1 MEGSPEGDK
10 GLEAVQPTSPPWGMA
25 AGRVEEL
32 VRGSEILALLRAAE
46 RTGFLR
52 LLTRS
57 VVSDDLAAALHLPV
71 SRVDA
76 ALDVLAA
83 HGIAEVRG
91 DHWELAE
98 GWSEL
103 VLGET
108 PLPFAAYLGLGDVWT
123 GQFETS
129 LSSSRTY
136 WQLDGA
142 SRLAVAKGI
151 SPEPSSSF
159 TIAAARRD
167 LQALPGVVPSLDAG
181 GRVLELGCGVGSR
194 LCATLLAFPSA
205 RAVGVELDASLV
217 AFARSRAATL
227 GLENRAS
234 FHAVDAMV
242 FEPEGAFD
250 LVTWSQFFFP
260 EPTRSKTLA
269 TAYVALRPG
278 GWITMPVIWD
288 GRAPR
293 PRSPEA
299 EQLAEMRLMLDM
311 WGVPMRTVSE
321 VYAELEAAGFTE
333 LRADP
338 GPGIPF
344 VRGRRPY

>member
-205 RAVGVELDASLV
+205 RAVGVELDAKSRRV
-217 AFARSRAATL
+217 CAESGRDSRARESGVVSRRRCDGVRAR
-227 GLENRAS
+227 GCVRPRHLESVLLPRA
-234 FHAVDAMV
+234 HAVKDPGDRIRRSAPWRMDHDA
-242 FEPEGAFD
+242 GH
-250 LVTWSQFFFP
+250 LG
-260 EPTRSKTLA
+260 RSSPA
-269 TAYVALRPG
+269 TAQ
-278 GWITMPVIWD
+278 
-288 GRAPR
+288 
-293 PRSPEA
+293 PRS
-299 EQLAEMRLMLDM
+299 
-311 WGVPMRTVSE
+311 
-321 VYAELEAAGFTE
+321 
-333 LRADP
+333 
-338 GPGIPF
+338 
-344 VRGRRPY
+344 

>member
-1 MEGSPEGDK
+1 MEDSPAGAEGSAAP
-10 GLEAVQPTSPPWGMA
+10 QPGSPPWGMA

-32 VRGSEILALLRAAE
+32 VRGSETLALLRAAE
-46 RTGFLR
+46 RTGLLR
-52 LLTRS
+52 LLTRPA
-57 VVSDDLAAALHLPV
+57 VSDELAAALHLPV

-83 HGIAEVRG
+83 HGIVAARG
-91 DHWELAE
+91 HQWELAE

-103 VLGET
+103 VLGES
-108 PLPFAAYLGLGDVWT
+108 PMPFAAYLDLGEVWT
-123 GQFETS
+123 GQFATS
-129 LSSSRTY
+129 LLGSQTY

-142 SRLAVAKGI
+142 SRLAVARGI
-151 SPEPSSSF
+151 SPEPSSAF

-167 LQALPGVVPSLDAG
+167 LQALPGVVASLDAG

-227 GLENRAS
+227 RLEHRAT
-234 FHAVDAMV
+234 FHAVDATV
-242 FEPEGAFD
+242 YEPDGAFD

-260 EPTRSKTLA
+260 EPTRPTTLA
-269 TAYVALRPG
+269 TAYLALRPG

-293 PRSPEA
+293 SRSTEA

-311 WGVPMRTVSE
+311 WGVPMRMVSE
-321 VYAELEAAGFTE
+321 VYAELETAGFTE
-333 LRADP
+333 LRTDP

-344 VRGRRPY
+344 VRGRRPF

>member
-1 MEGSPEGDK
+1 MATDESFTLEITAMIRRLANVGITKGGQMEGSPEGDK

-71 SRVDA
+71 SRVEA

-260 EPTRSKTLA
+260 EPTRSRTMA
-269 TAYVALRPG
+269 TAYRCSAPWRMDHHAGHL
-278 GWITMPVIWD
+278 
-288 GRAPR
+288 GRSSPATAQ
-293 PRSPEA
+293 PRS
-299 EQLAEMRLMLDM
+299 
-311 WGVPMRTVSE
+311 
-321 VYAELEAAGFTE
+321 
-333 LRADP
+333 
-338 GPGIPF
+338 
-344 VRGRRPY
+344 